1 MKPLKI
7 LLIED
12 DPFTQEDI
20 REALESFGHEVVG
33 IADSFERASELVE
46 SFSFIEL
53 AFIDIQ
59 LRTSFDGIDV
69 ASMLREKTSAKLI
82 FLTSLTDS
90 RIVHHAKRLKIDGYL
105 VKPFKEEDIR
115 IAIEMLDFENAIMTE
130 QLTEIYL
137 KSGHELLR
145 INLGEILYAEAQD
158 NYVFIYTEEKR
169 QLFHMTLKDLEA
181 KINSSDFIRSH
192 RSFLINRR
200 KIEAISAN
208 YVRINKKEIPI
219 NENTRKLL
227 GDFT

>member
-20 REALESFGHEVVG
+20 REALVSFGHEVVG
-33 IADSFERASELVE
+33 IADSFEKASDFVKL
-46 SFSFIEL
+46 FPIIDL

-59 LRTSFDGIDV
+59 LSTSFDGIDV

-105 VKPFKEEDIR
+105 VKPFKEADIR
-115 IAIEMLDFENAIMTE
+115 IALEMLDFDVTTNTE
-130 QLTEIYL
+130 QHKDIYL
-137 KSGHELLR
+137 KSGHELIR
-145 INLGEILYAEAQD
+145 INLEEILYAEAQD
-158 NYVFIYTEEKR
+158 NYVFIYSAEKR

-181 KINSSDFIRSH
+181 KINHPDFIRSH
-192 RSFLINRR
+192 RSFLINRS

-208 YVRINKKEIPI
+208 YVRIHKKEIPI

-227 GDFT
+227 GEFK

>member
-130 QLTEIYL
+130 QPTEIYL

>member
-130 QLTEIYL
+130 QPTEIYL

-145 INLGEILYAEAQD
+145 INLGEILYAESQD

>member
-1 MKPLKI
+1 
-7 LLIED
+7 
-12 DPFTQEDI
+12 
-20 REALESFGHEVVG
+20 
-33 IADSFERASELVE
+33 
-46 SFSFIEL
+46 
-53 AFIDIQ
+53 
-59 LRTSFDGIDV
+59 
-69 ASMLREKTSAKLI
+69 
-82 FLTSLTDS
+82 
-90 RIVHHAKRLKIDGYL
+90 
-105 VKPFKEEDIR
+105 
-115 IAIEMLDFENAIMTE
+115 
-130 QLTEIYL
+130 
-137 KSGHELLR
+137 
-145 INLGEILYAEAQD
+145 LGEILYAEAQD

>member
-33 IADSFERASELVE
+33 IADSFEKASELVE
-46 SFSFIEL
+46 SFSFIDL

-82 FLTSLTDS
+82 FLTSLADS

-115 IAIEMLDFENAIMTE
+115 IALEMLDFEDVILTE
-130 QLTEIYL
+130 QRTEIYL

-158 NYVFIYTEEKR
+158 NYVFIHTADKR

-219 NENTRKLL
+219 NENARKQL
-227 GDFT
+227 GDLT